1 MGLLP
6 AVIAFAVVSLA
17 CLLVVVYAM
26 AQRESLGK
34 AFVGL
39 VTVLY
44 AFVWGWQNADEV
56 ELRGVSLRA
65 VMTVWSWFGGAA
77 IVFLAIMGDKT

>member
-6 AVIAFAVVSLA
+6 AVIAFAVVSLG
-17 CLLVVVYAM
+17 CLLAVAYAM

-44 AFVWGWQNADEV
+44 AFVWGWQNADKV

-65 VMTVWSWFGGAA
+65 IMTIWSWFSGAA
-77 IVFLAIMGDKT
+77 LVFWAIMGDKT